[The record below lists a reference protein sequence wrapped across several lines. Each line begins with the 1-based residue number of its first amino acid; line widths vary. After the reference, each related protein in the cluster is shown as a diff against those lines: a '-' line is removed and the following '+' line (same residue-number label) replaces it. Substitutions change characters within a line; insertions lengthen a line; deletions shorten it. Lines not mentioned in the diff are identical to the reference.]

1 MKQSL
6 HNSKL
11 TPAQGWACWLPKI
24 VACMAL
30 WMVAQVA
37 IAQTPDCNT
46 IMACNDGVQVSVDEF
61 CTAVITPDVVLEAM
75 QYDNSFYAVELRDQ
89 NGVALSSNVLNG
101 SHIGDT
107 IEVKVTLIGCSL
119 SCWGHIVV
127 EDKLP
132 PVFAPCDTVR
142 VQCETDTDV
151 GAPGIPS
158 PLATDA
164 CGGTITYTHADNRTV
179 MACGTPYSEMIV
191 RRWVAADPSGNTDSC
206 SQVILVRKAELA
218 DVVFPPS
225 YDDLPGNE
233 PSFTCDNNLIFD
245 EDGTPSPNSTGFPTG
260 VECNNI
266 QYYYTDVVF
275 DLCGASLK
283 VVRQWVII
291 DWCTGAERTNFQTIK
306 IVDDVAPVCAGTGD
320 SQFINIPT
328 DEGVCTGTFDV
339 PPPTVVF
346 ECSSWTYNVGYK
358 LRDEDGQP
366 FVDQIFDNVVDNGDG
381 SFSITD
387 LPMDTTW
394 VVYNITDDC
403 GNQTMCFIEVVVDDE
418 EAPSP
423 ICEGFT
429 NISLDQVGWADLFAE
444 SVDDHSYDNC
454 AIDRFE
460 VRRETT
466 PCGFSDD
473 LMFGEKVNF
482 CCSDIA
488 NNPIRVIMRVYDESG
503 NFNDCVV
510 NVTVQDKMAP
520 EIITCPPNVQL
531 QCEQDPR
538 DTMLTGGEDL
548 VVASDN
554 CNLTITSSIRGSVG
568 SCGTGTLTRTWVVTD
583 PQGRTDECRQTI
595 TVVDSDPFDGT
606 DISWPGNVLDLACTV
621 SDLTPEELDSK
632 PTLTNT
638 DCADLAMSYDDE
650 TFYNAPDACVKIIR
664 HWRVVDW
671 CAGSSSNPVFYEYDQ
686 KIEIKNSDAPTF
698 ESGCTDQT
706 INPEPGNCDGEVT
719 VAITASDDCTP
730 SSDLDYSYTIDADSN
745 GSIDITGT
753 GSTWTRVL
761 PAGTH
766 TVTYTVVDGCDK
778 EETCTFTV
786 RVIDNK
792 APQPICLGQ
801 VTWGMGEDGRT
812 EIWASDF
819 NLKSTDECSADS
831 LLRYSFNEQGTQPA
845 LELTCDDLVDGVG
858 SVIELE
864 VYVLDP
870 DGNVSFC
877 VVELFLQD
885 NQRYCADLG
894 TRTALG
900 GYITNIAG
908 GGIQDIEVE
917 LVNTTMNEETM
928 SMTKEQG
935 DYMFDEVNY
944 YDGYE
949 VAPYKN
955 DDTDNGVSTLDLVLI
970 QRHILD
976 VQPLEDPRQ
985 QIAADINNNKSIT
998 GADVVELR
1006 SLILGKTSEFGNNT
1020 SWRFVDASHDWDEW
1034 NFAFDFPEAI
1044 HLEEVYHQK
1053 MDANFDGIK
1062 IGDVNGSASIDGLGG
1077 RSAATVSLVVDD
1089 VAFDAGDLVRID
1101 VKAGDQEDLLGLQM
1115 ALDLGDLSYESV
1127 EGIRGD
1133 QVRVDGGVLLV
1144 ALDAAMG
1151 MSLVPNQTVFTIV
1164 ARATSTGTI
1173 ADQIAI
1179 NDKVAL
1185 STEAYDMDANVADI
1199 NLELRGA
1206 GARAEAVVLEQN
1218 TPNPWG
1224 DNTIITY
1231 SIPVDGDV
1239 VLTMYDLAGRQVYR
1253 AQQYVGAGTHS
1264 IAVTKD
1270 QIGASGVIY
1279 YRLDAAGASI
1289 TKKMILID

>member
-6 HNSKL
+6 QNSKL
-11 TPAQGWACWLPKI
+11 APALGWTCWLPKI

-37 IAQTPDCNT
+37 VAQTPDCNT

-75 QYDNSFYAVELRDQ
+75 QYDNSFYTVELRDQ
-89 NGVALSSNVLNG
+89 DGEPLASNILNG

-107 IEVKVTLIGCSL
+107 LEVKVTLNGCSL
-119 SCWGHIVV
+119 SCWGNIVV

-132 PVFAPCDTVR
+132 PVFEPCDTVR
-142 VQCETDTDV
+142 VQCESNTNV
-151 GAPGIPS
+151 GAPGVPS
-158 PLATDA
+158 PRAIDA
-164 CGGTITYTHADNRTV
+164 CGGAITYTHADNVTV

-191 RRWVAADPSGNTDSC
+191 RRWVAADPSGNTDTC
-206 SQVILVRKAELA
+206 EQVILVRKAELA
-218 DVVFPPS
+218 DVVFPRSRDDIDLPS
-225 YDDLPGNE
+225 Y
-233 PSFTCDNNLIFD
+233 SCDNTLTFD
-245 EDGTPSPNSTGFPTG
+245 PDGTPSPSSTGFPTG
-260 VECNNI
+260 VNCSNI

-275 DLCGASLK
+275 DLCGASFK
-283 VVRQWVII
+283 VVRQWVVI

-306 IVDDVAPVCAGTGD
+306 IVDDVAPICAGTGD

-346 ECSSWTYNVGYK
+346 ECSDWTYNVGYK

-381 SFSITD
+381 TFSITD

-403 GNQTMCFIEVVVDDE
+403 GNQTMCFIEVVIDDE

-429 NISLDQVGWADLFAE
+429 NISLDQIGWADLFAE

-460 VRRETT
+460 VRRETS

-488 NNPIRVIMRVYDESG
+488 NSPVRVVMRVYDESG

-520 EIITCPPNVQL
+520 EIISCPPNVEL

-538 DTMLTGGEDL
+538 DTTLTGGESL
-548 VVASDN
+548 VVATDN
-554 CNLTITSSIRGSVG
+554 CDLTISSRITGSVG
-568 SCGTGTLTRTWVVTD
+568 ACGTGTLRRIWTVTD
-583 PQGRTDECRQTI
+583 PQGRTDECTQTI
-595 TVVDSDPFDGT
+595 TVVDNDPFDGS
-606 DISWPGNVLDLACTV
+606 DIVWPNNVLNIDCTV
-621 SDLTPEELDSK
+621 TDLTPEALGSI
-632 PTLTNT
+632 PVLSNT

-650 TFYNAPDACVKIIR
+650 TFYNTPDACVKIIR

-671 CAGSSSNPVFYEYDQ
+671 CAGSSSNPQFYEYDQ
-686 KIEIKNSDAPTF
+686 KIEINNSQSPSII
-698 ESGCTDQT
+698 SGCTNQT
-706 INPEPGNCDGEVT
+706 VNPEPGNCDGEVS
-719 VAITASDDCTP
+719 VSIEASDDCTP
-730 SSDLDYSYTIDADSN
+730 SSDLVYSYTIDADSD
-745 GSIDITGT
+745 GSIDITGS
-753 GSTWTRVL
+753 GSAWTRVL

-766 TVTYTVVDGCDK
+766 RVNYTVVDGCDN
-778 EETCTFTV
+778 EETCTFTI

-792 APQPICLGQ
+792 APQPVCLGQ
-801 VTWGMGEDGRT
+801 VTWGMGEGGRT

-819 NLKSTDECSADS
+819 NLKSTDECSDDS

-858 SVIELE
+858 NVIELE

-870 DGNVSFC
+870 EGNVSFC
-877 VVELFLQD
+877 IVELFLQD
-885 NQRYCADLG
+885 NQGYCADVG
-894 TRTALG
+894 ARTAIG
-900 GYITNIAG
+900 GFVKDIAG
-908 GGIQDIEVE
+908 AGIQNIEVE
-917 LVNTTMNEETM
+917 LVNTTMDEESM
-928 SMTKEQG
+928 SVTKDQG
-935 DYMFDEVNY
+935 DYMFEEVNY

-949 VAPYKN
+949 LAPYKN
-955 DDTDNGVSTLDLVLI
+955 DDADNGVSTLDLVLI
-970 QRHILD
+970 QRHILGLRE
-976 VQPLEDPRQ
+976 LEDPRQ
-985 QIAADINNNKSIT
+985 QIAADVNNNKSIT

-1006 SLILGKTSEFGNNT
+1006 SLILGKTAEFSNNT
-1020 SWRFVDASHDWDEW
+1020 SWRFVDANHDWEEYD
-1034 NFAFDFPEAI
+1034 FAFDFPEAI
-1044 HLEEVYHQK
+1044 HLEELYYQK
-1053 MDANFDGIK
+1053 MDANFYGVK

-1077 RSAATVSLVVDD
+1077 RSASVVNLVVDD
-1089 VAFDAGDLVRID
+1089 VLFDAGDLVRID
-1101 VKAGDQEDLLGLQM
+1101 IKTGDQEDLLGLQM
-1115 ALDLGDLSYESV
+1115 ALDLGDLTYLSV
-1127 EGIRGD
+1127 EGVRAD
-1133 QVRVDGGVLLV
+1133 QVHVDGDVLRV

-1151 MSLVPNQTVFTIV
+1151 MSLAPNETVFTVV
-1164 ARATSTGTI
+1164 ARANHTGSV
-1173 ADQIAI
+1173 ADELAI
-1179 NDKVAL
+1179 NRNVAL
-1185 STEAYDMDANVADI
+1185 TTEAYDMDANTANVT
-1199 NLELRGA
+1199 LELRGA
-1206 GARAEAVVLEQN
+1206 DARSEAVVLEQN
-1218 TPNPWG
+1218 TPNPWA
-1224 DNTIITY
+1224 DHTVVTY
-1231 SIPVDGDV
+1231 STPVDGDV
-1239 VLTMYDLAGRQVYR
+1239 TLTMYDLAGRQIYR
-1253 AQQYVGAGTHS
+1253 SQQYVGAGTHS

-1270 QIGASGVIY
+1270 QIGVSGVVY